1 MPETTDV
8 KETCYWLRKPDLKF
22 ETEAMLCAAQEKA
35 IRTNYLKQKIDK
47 TP

>member
-1 MPETTDV
+1 MSETTDV

-35 IRTNYLKQKIDK
+35 IRTNYLKHKIDK